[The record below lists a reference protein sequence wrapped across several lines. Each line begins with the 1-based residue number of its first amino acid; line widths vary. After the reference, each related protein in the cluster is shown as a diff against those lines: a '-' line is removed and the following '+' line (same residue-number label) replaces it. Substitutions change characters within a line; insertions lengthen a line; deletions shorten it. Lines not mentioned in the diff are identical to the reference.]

1 MMKINSF
8 LMVLLATSAAR
19 AERGVNVDVTGFMDA
34 IIETVVNNG
43 SRIGVVGVI
52 FTCVGL
58 MIPGFREVTKRSLPW
73 TVMGILGIILV
84 TKYWR

>member
-1 MMKINSF
+1 MTKINSF
-8 LMVLLATSAAR
+8 LMVLFAASAAR
-19 AERGVNVDVTGFMDA
+19 AERGVNVDITGFMDA

-52 FTCVGL
+52 LTCVGL

-73 TVMGILGIILV
+73 TIMGILGIILV